1 MSSIAEQLAELL
13 SSVRRPGDFYASGT
27 VELHAPRLQVD
38 GVGRVALPLLPMQA
52 EQLVAAAE
60 QAPYGRGADTLIDT
74 QVRRTWQIGADRL
87 RIEGKHWTRT
97 LDGIVSRVA
106 DGLGVAEPIAAELYK
121 LLVYD
126 QGSFFVSHRDT
137 EKVAG
142 MFATLVVVLPSV
154 STGGELVV
162 RHKGREA
169 RLGFALRRTSSEATF
184 AAFYAD
190 CVHQV
195 LPVTSGCRLALVYNL
210 LRRAKGP
217 APEPPSYDDEQARV
231 AALFQ
236 AWVSSTINDDGPA
249 KLIYPLEHAYTPAEV
264 GFDTLKGADA
274 AITGVLAAAS
284 AQSECDLH
292 LALVRIEES
301 GAAEYSDHS
310 GSRGRWSDDDDFEAG
325 EVFDRDVSLSEWRR
339 PDGSRPELGK
349 APDRRRR
356 DCPLPDAPEVLGP

>member
-1 MSSIAEQLAELL
+1 MSSIAEQLAQLL

-27 VELHAPRLQVD
+27 IELHAPRLEVD

-169 RLGFALRRTSSEATF
+169 RLDLRCEDPSEATF

-190 CVHQV
+190 CVHEV

-249 KLIYPLEHAYTPAEV
+249 KLIYPLEHAYTPAEL

-274 AITGVLAAAS
+274 AITGVLVAAS
-284 AQSECDLH
+284 AQSELRS
-292 LALVRIEES
+292 ALGAGDNRGERRCRIQRSFWIARPMVR
-301 GAAEYSDHS
+301 
-310 GSRGRWSDDDDFEAG
+310 R
-325 EVFDRDVSLSEWRR
+325 
-339 PDGSRPELGK
+339 
-349 APDRRRR
+349 
-356 DCPLPDAPEVLGP
+356 